1 MKKSI
6 IFYSFLLLASCNTN
20 TQENNPEGIYT
31 AKYEHEFAKTEDTL
45 QLKKLNE
52 SGNSFQII
60 RHSGITKKMDDKIF
74 PKENINEVWNLDYN
88 NDKKTFTELKGGKML
103 VWNPDKNTL
112 ILGDRE
118 YIKAE
123 K

>member
-6 IFYSFLLLASCNTN
+6 ILYSFLLFASCDTN
-20 TQENNPEGIYT
+20 SSENNPEGVYT

-45 QLKKLNE
+45 QLKKLNDA
-52 SGNSFQII
+52 NSFQII
-60 RHSGITKKMDDKIF
+60 RHSGVMKRDENKIL
-74 PKENINEVWNLDYN
+74 PKEIISEVWNLDYDN
-88 NDKKTFTELKGGKML
+88 EKKVLTELKGGKTL
-103 VWNPDKNTL
+103 IWNPGEKTL
-112 ILGDRE
+112 AFGDTK

>member
-6 IFYSFLLLASCNTN
+6 IFYSFLLFASCNTN
-20 TQENNPEGIYT
+20 ISDNSPEGVYT
-31 AKYEHEFAKTEDTL
+31 SKYEHEFAKTEDTL

-52 SGNSFQII
+52 SGNSFQIT
-60 RHSGITKKMDDKIF
+60 RHSGLTKKMDDKIF
-74 PKENINEVWNLDYN
+74 PKEIINEVWNLDYD
-88 NDKKTFTELKGGKML
+88 NDEKVLTELKGGKTL
-103 VWNPDKNTL
+103 IWNPDERTL
-112 ILGDRE
+112 TWGDSK